1 MAITISEAIQRTVEH
16 REIFA
21 DEMTSLWMDLMTG
34 KLTPAQIA
42 GLIVGLRVKKE
53 TIGEITAAAKV
64 MRDLSTKVNVR
75 DPESLLDIVGT
86 GGDGARTFNISTT
99 SMFVIA
105 AAGGRVAKHGGGS
118 VSSKSG
124 AADALKA
131 IGANIMLKPEQ
142 IAQCIEETHMGF
154 MFAPLHHAAM
164 KYAAPVRKELGIRTI
179 FNILGPLTNPANAG
193 CEMLGVFHQDLVGI
207 CVRVLRDLGTKR
219 AVVVFGCDGMDE
231 VSLGATTMVGE
242 LKDGVVSEYNIH
254 PEDFNLPMSS
264 VRHLQVNNPEESVA
278 KMMSVLHAEE
288 GPAMNSVIFNAGV
301 GLFTLGTASSIEQ
314 GIAMA
319 RKAIESG
326 EALAKMKLFVEKTKE
341 LIRICR
347 EKGMSLEAEV
357 GAIGG
362 EEDGVIGMGEC
373 ADPNECKM
381 IADLGVDMLAAGI
394 GNIHGKYPANWKG
407 LSFETLAAVKEAV
420 GDMPLVLHGGTGIP
434 EDMIK
439 KAISL
444 GVAKINVNTECQL
457 AFADATRKYIE
468 AGKDLEGKGF
478 DPRKLL
484 APGAEAIKATVKTKM
499 ELFGSVGKAD

>member
-207 CVRVLRDLGTKR
+207 
-219 AVVVFGCDGMDE
+219 
-231 VSLGATTMVGE
+231 
-242 LKDGVVSEYNIH
+242 
-254 PEDFNLPMSS
+254 
-264 VRHLQVNNPEESVA
+264 
-278 KMMSVLHAEE
+278 
-288 GPAMNSVIFNAGV
+288 
-301 GLFTLGTASSIEQ
+301 
-314 GIAMA
+314 
-319 RKAIESG
+319 
-326 EALAKMKLFVEKTKE
+326 
-341 LIRICR
+341 
-347 EKGMSLEAEV
+347 
-357 GAIGG
+357 
-362 EEDGVIGMGEC
+362 
-373 ADPNECKM
+373 
-381 IADLGVDMLAAGI
+381 
-394 GNIHGKYPANWKG
+394 
-407 LSFETLAAVKEAV
+407 
-420 GDMPLVLHGGTGIP
+420 
-434 EDMIK
+434 
-439 KAISL
+439 
-444 GVAKINVNTECQL
+444 
-457 AFADATRKYIE
+457 
-468 AGKDLEGKGF
+468 
-478 DPRKLL
+478 
-484 APGAEAIKATVKTKM
+484 
-499 ELFGSVGKAD
+499 